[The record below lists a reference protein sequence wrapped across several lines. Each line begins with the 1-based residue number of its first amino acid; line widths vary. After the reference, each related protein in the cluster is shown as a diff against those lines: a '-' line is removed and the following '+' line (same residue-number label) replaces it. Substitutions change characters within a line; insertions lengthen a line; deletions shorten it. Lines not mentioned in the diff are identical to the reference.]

1 MLWGGGVVD
10 GAEAEGVVESE
21 GAVVEPAEVEEGEL
35 VVPPGAG
42 VVEEDESGGGVED
55 GGAEVLDC
63 PSSEDVESADEELE
77 LWAGGGDGVEDAGG
91 GLLGLGEPV
100 KSFRAP
106 ERESARR
113 INPRW

>member
-1 MLWGGGVVD
+1 MD
-10 GAEAEGVVESE
+10 GAEAEGVLESE

-77 LWAGGGDGVEDAGG
+77 LWAGGDDGVEDAGG